1 MCKTRARIRSQKRS
15 KREHPDDRGRLI
27 MDAIYTSS
35 QPEVQNFYRQVMK
48 EEDMALKDQ
57 IRQGHTWSMDSYLD
71 RIHMRMGKRFFHLL
85 PPVMQKRFQKEY
97 PLALIGAA
105 DISGLS
111 TAV

>member
-1 MCKTRARIRSQKRS
+1 MCKRTRIRSQKRS

-48 EEDMALKDQ
+48 EEDLTLKEQ
-57 IRQGHTWSMDSYLD
+57 IRKGQTWSMDSYLD
-71 RIHMRMGKRFFHLL
+71 RIHMRMGKQFFHLL
-85 PPVMQKRFQKEY
+85 PPIMQKRFQQEY